1 MAERCEGLGARLT
14 RLTRRLARLGVRR
27 ESREKQTPE
36 EARARDRPKPRAA
49 QNGTF
54 GKGAVVP
61 GFGSDDDDDTAR
73 RGSLSLWGAYRGQPW
88 AVPPT

>member
-36 EARARDRPKPRAA
+36 EARARDR
-49 QNGTF
+49 
-54 GKGAVVP
+54 
-61 GFGSDDDDDTAR
+61 
-73 RGSLSLWGAYRGQPW
+73 
-88 AVPPT
+88 